1 MGMRTGLLLRQT
13 GRTPVTSLTGDNIIV
28 LGARSSH
35 RVSEVGPGSCS
46 SDRVPALLQT
56 PRPRPLPRCPSRS
69 HDADPQD
76 EMTLTTLKS
85 IGIDVAQG
93 YHIGRPMPDLRRWI
107 EERAGALT
115 PNP

>member
-1 MGMRTGLLLRQT
+1 
-13 GRTPVTSLTGDNIIV
+13 
-28 LGARSSH
+28 
-35 RVSEVGPGSCS
+35 
-46 SDRVPALLQT
+46 
-56 PRPRPLPRCPSRS
+56 
-69 HDADPQD
+69 
-76 EMTLTTLKS
+76 MTLTTLKS